1 MVTETDGFFTY
12 NASAKTTVH
21 YPASRLPGAPVHSI
35 YIDRNSEV
43 WFGQDIAGTVAHFN
57 TRTKVLK
64 TEVIPVEPTS
74 TDRSRPAFHVHE
86 DIFGSVWV
94 HPYGGGFSRFDKAA
108 NCLRPFYNGFSD
120 TNWRFSNKIHS
131 AFPTGKAIC
140 GCAPIPRDWRKSLS
154 ALPFQYDDAGTSS
167 V

>member
-1 MVTETDGFFTY
+1 MV
-12 NASAKTTVH
+12 
-21 YPASRLPGAPVHSI
+21 R
-35 YIDRNSEV
+35 
-43 WFGQDIAGTVAHFN
+43 AGYCGNRCHFN
-57 TRTKVLK
+57 ARTKVLK

-120 TNWRFSNKIHS
+120 TDWRFSNKIHS
-131 AFPTGKAIC
+131 AFSDRQGNLWMCTHSKGLEKITFRSSFFSMMTPE
-140 GCAPIPRDWRKSLS
+140 PHRYESLS
-154 ALPFQYDDAGTSS
+154 NEVRALAKTRSIIFGWD
-167 V
+167 

>member
-1 MVTETDGFFTY
+1 M
-12 NASAKTTVH
+12 
-21 YPASRLPGAPVHSI
+21 
-35 YIDRNSEV
+35 
-43 WFGQDIAGTVAHFN
+43 
-57 TRTKVLK
+57 LK

-74 TDRSRPAFHVHE
+74 TDRSVRLFTCME

-131 AFPTGKAIC
+131 AFSDRQGNLWMCTHSKAA
-140 GCAPIPRDWRKSLS
+140 GENHFPLF
-154 ALPFQYDDAGTSS
+154 LFQYDDAGTSS

>member
-1 MVTETDGFFTY
+1 M
-12 NASAKTTVH
+12 
-21 YPASRLPGAPVHSI
+21 
-35 YIDRNSEV
+35 
-43 WFGQDIAGTVAHFN
+43 
-57 TRTKVLK
+57 LK

-120 TNWRFSNKIHS
+120 TDWVFPIKSILL
-131 AFPTGKAIC
+131 FPTGKAIC

-154 ALPFQYDDAGTSS
+154 ALPFS

>member
-12 NASAKTTVH
+12 NTPAKTTVH

-57 TRTKVLK
+57 ARTKVLK
-64 TEVIPVEPTS
+64 TEVILVEPTS

-120 TNWRFSNKIHS
+120 TDWRFPIKSILL
-131 AFPTGKAIC
+131 FPTGKAIC

-154 ALPFQYDDAGTSS
+154 ALPFS